1 MIRSRAVS
9 MSCVFQ
15 NLAGLQNRYPYNQWQ
30 EILGCCDY
38 QLALGCTDELTAKFL
53 SDRTG
58 EVSVHVS
65 SKAKQLGTWR
75 ISNYTP
81 EFRETSGVGKR
92 KLLTMDEVLR
102 LPVNR
107 ALVIARG
114 NKVLQVDKF
123 DYTNHYEAK
132 KLRDCKASAHV
143 PEWRKKPT
151 PKSKPEQPK
160 LAPRPN
166 KTPVK
171 RSEFVKTDKDS
182 IMSTKM

>member
-1 MIRSRAVS
+1 M
-9 MSCVFQ
+9 
-15 NLAGLQNRYPYNQWQ
+15 
-30 EILGCCDY
+30 
-38 QLALGCTDELTAKFL
+38 
-53 SDRTG
+53 
-58 EVSVHVS
+58 
-65 SKAKQLGTWR
+65 GTWR

-114 NKVLQVDKF
+114 NKVLQVDKY

-151 PKSKPEQPK
+151 PTPKPEQPK
-160 LAPRPN
+160 RAPRPN
-166 KTPVK
+166 KPPAK

-182 IMSTKM
+182 IMSEKM

>member
-1 MIRSRAVS
+1 M
-9 MSCVFQ
+9 
-15 NLAGLQNRYPYNQWQ
+15 
-30 EILGCCDY
+30 GCCDY

-114 NKVLQVDKF
+114 NKVLQVDKY

-132 KLRDCKASAHV
+132 KLRDCKASAHI
-143 PEWRKKPT
+143 PEWRKHPA
-151 PKSKPEQPK
+151 PSPRSEQLERPPQSKK
-160 LAPRPN
+160 VSA
-166 KTPVK
+166 K
-171 RSEFVKTDKDS
+171 RSGFVKTDKDS
-182 IMSTKM
+182 IMSTKS

>member
-1 MIRSRAVS
+1 M
-9 MSCVFQ
+9 
-15 NLAGLQNRYPYNQWQ
+15 AGDIGLLR
-30 EILGCCDY
+30 LSV
-38 QLALGCTDELTAKFL
+38 ALGCTDELTAKFL

-102 LPVNR
+102 LAVNR

-114 NKVLQVDKF
+114 NKVLQVDKY

-143 PEWRKKPT
+143 PEWRKKPAPTST
-151 PKSKPEQPK
+151 PKPEQPK
-160 LAPRPN
+160 CAPRPN
-166 KTPVK
+166 KPSAK
-171 RSEFVKTDKDS
+171 RGEFVKTDKDS

>member
-1 MIRSRAVS
+1 M
-9 MSCVFQ
+9 
-15 NLAGLQNRYPYNQWQ
+15 
-30 EILGCCDY
+30 
-38 QLALGCTDELTAKFL
+38 
-53 SDRTG
+53 
-58 EVSVHVS
+58 
-65 SKAKQLGTWR
+65 GTWR

-81 EFRETSGVGKR
+81 EFRETCGVGKR

-114 NKVLQVDKF
+114 NKVLQVDKY

-132 KLRDCKASAHV
+132 KLRDCKASAHI
-143 PEWRKKPT
+143 PEWRKSPVFSPAPKQTEQPI
-151 PKSKPEQPK
+151 KSKK
-160 LAPRPN
+160 VPN
-166 KTPVK
+166 R